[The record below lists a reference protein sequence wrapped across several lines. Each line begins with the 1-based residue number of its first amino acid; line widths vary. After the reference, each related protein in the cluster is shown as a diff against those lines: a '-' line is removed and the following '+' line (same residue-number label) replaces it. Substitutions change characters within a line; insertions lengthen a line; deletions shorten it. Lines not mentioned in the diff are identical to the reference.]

1 MALILG
7 RREGE
12 SIQIG
17 HDILVIVTRIDE
29 RRVSIAIDA
38 PLTTPIVR
46 RELLS
51 KNEIRIANKKAA

>member
-51 KNEIRIANKKAA
+51 KNEIRVANKKAA